1 MKKALSTK
9 AFTHFHVTTDKAI
22 CAGSPIIR
30 GTRTRVANIAGYYL
44 MGLTP
49 EEIQRELPHLGL
61 SQVSD
66 ALAFYFDHRRE
77 IERELQEDKEEL
89 VSKNVPAGKY

>member
-1 MKKALSTK
+1 MKKALGTK
-9 AFTHFHVTTDKAI
+9 AFTHFHVTTHKAI

-49 EEIQRELPHLGL
+49 EEILRELPHLGL
-61 SQVSD
+61 SQVFD
-66 ALAFYFDHRRE
+66 ALSFYFDHRRE